1 MSGKITVI
9 FLKKTDNLSSTL
21 KTIFV
26 HFIIASYIHCYV
38 GRGHMEPKVC
48 ILLQLRISMTHF
60 EFYFI
65 CTIYVYQN

>member
-1 MSGKITVI
+1 MLGKITVI
-9 FLKKTDNLSSTL
+9 SLKKTDNLSSTL

-38 GRGHMEPKVC
+38 GRGHMEPKVY
-48 ILLQLRISMTHF
+48 ILLQFRIFMTHF